1 MKKLLDYCSVSGSS
15 VKNFSNEKKYIATG
29 DVINNKVVSFEN
41 VTYENKPSR
50 ANQLAET
57 DEILFAKMKDTLK
70 VLLIDDELSENIYS
84 TGFFVIKANKDVVP
98 KYLYWLFNSSKFN
111 QDKDKNSKGAT
122 QQAINLEGLNKIL
135 IKDIPNLEEQKKI
148 IDKIEKAFEI
158 IELKKKQ
165 LQDLD
170 ELIKS
175 QFVEM
180 FENKEFPYVE
190 FKEYMERC
198 VDIGS
203 NGANSIVMEHY
214 NMTDTKDYA
223 MVVRFTNLNSGD
235 FVNDVKYINKED
247 YEFYSK
253 SKVYGD
259 EIIFCKIGSAGM
271 NYIMPKLNMP
281 VTLGLNQIMITPK
294 NINTRYLYEYI
305 NSNEGKKYIK
315 NNINGA
321 VTKTITKHALWVFP
335 VKTPPIE
342 LQNKFADIIKQIDKQ
357 KFEIQKSLEEMQN
370 LQESLMNKYFGG

>member
-1 MKKLLDYCSVSGSS
+1 MVKVKLGDICNPKQWRTLATSELKTNGKYSVYGANGVIGYYDDYNHEKETVLITCRGATCGNVHISKEKSYINGNAMAMDNLNEKICLKEYLYYFLKQYDMKKVISGSAQPQIT
-15 VKNFSNEKKYIATG
+15 VQNIKKINIAIVGMDTQIKIIKN
-29 DVINNKVVSFEN
+29 
-41 VTYENKPSR
+41 
-50 ANQLAET
+50 
-57 DEILFAKMKDTLK
+57 
-70 VLLIDDELSENIYS
+70 
-84 TGFFVIKANKDVVP
+84 
-98 KYLYWLFNSSKFN
+98 
-111 QDKDKNSKGAT
+111 
-122 QQAINLEGLNKIL
+122 LNKIQ
-135 IKDIPNLEEQKKI
+135 EI
-148 IDKIEKAFEI
+148 IDIR
-158 IELKKKQ
+158 KKQ
-165 LQDLD
+165 IGKLD

-180 FENKEFPYVE
+180 FGNKEFPYVE

-203 NGANSIVMEHY
+203 NGANSVVMEHY

-335 VKTPPIE
+335 IKTPPIE
-342 LQNKFADIIKQIDKQ
+342 LQNRFDQIVELIDKQ
-357 KFEIQKSLEEMQN
+357 KFEIQKNLEEMQN
-370 LQESLMNKYFGG
+370 LQESLMNKYF